1 MGNYSQKTCKQRNFR
16 VASFHMVQVILDV
29 ETKKSFDQV
38 GGYFPDRLG
47 ISFVG
52 VCIREGFDGKGEMK
66 GFFEQDLPTLWPIL
80 ENADVLVG
88 FNIKSFDI
96 ETLRPYYS
104 GSVEKW
110 PVLDLL
116 DRFKDVTGHRISL
129 DSIATQT
136 LGTSKSGS
144 GLDALKY
151 YANKEFDKLSKYC
164 LKDVEITR
172 DVYDFGRTKG
182 KVKFLNKWNRLIETQ
197 VDFSFALKKDL
208 GIQMTLL

>member
-1 MGNYSQKTCKQRNFR
+1 
-16 VASFHMVQVILDV
+16 MVQVILDV
-29 ETKKSFDQV
+29 ETQKSFDQV

-80 ENADVLVG
+80 EHADVLVG
-88 FNIKSFDI
+88 FNIKGFDI

-136 LGTSKSGS
+136 LGVAKSGS

-197 VDFSFALKKDL
+197 IDFSFAPKKDL